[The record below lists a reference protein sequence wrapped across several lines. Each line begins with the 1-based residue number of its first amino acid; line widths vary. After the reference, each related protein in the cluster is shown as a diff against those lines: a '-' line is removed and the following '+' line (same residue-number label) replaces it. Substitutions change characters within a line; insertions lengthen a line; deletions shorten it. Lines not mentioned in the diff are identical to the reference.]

1 MPDSNSKR
9 TQLEVLADILELCR
23 KPAAKTRIMYKTN
36 LSYQVMQKSV
46 NQLLKLDLLKFDS
59 DAKKFQASPKGLEFL
74 ERYSALVAL
83 LNS

>member
-1 MPDSNSKR
+1 MSDSSSKR

-23 KPAAKTRIMYKTN
+23 KPTAKTKIMYKTN

-46 NQLLKLDLLKFDS
+46 NQLLKLKLLIFDPK
-59 DAKKFQASPKGLEFL
+59 AKKFQASPKGLEFL
-74 ERYSALVAL
+74 QRYSALIAL